1 MTSRREELPMKK
13 TRALA
18 AGAVLTLA
26 LGAAACGDD
35 DDDDTPVED
44 VIDDVEDDVDNLD
57 GDDETETS

>member
-1 MTSRREELPMKK
+1 MKK

-35 DDDDTPVED
+35 DDDTPVED
-44 VIDDVEDDVDNLD
+44 VIDDVDNLD
-57 GDDETETS
+57 GTIETETS

>member
-1 MTSRREELPMKK
+1 MKK